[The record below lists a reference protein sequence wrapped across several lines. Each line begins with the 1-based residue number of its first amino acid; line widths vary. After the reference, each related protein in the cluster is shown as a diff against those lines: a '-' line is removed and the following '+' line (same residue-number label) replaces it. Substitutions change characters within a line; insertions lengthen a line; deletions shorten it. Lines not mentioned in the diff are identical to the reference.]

1 VRTRFWI
8 GILAVVLIAAGSV
21 IAAVAVYVND
31 HDDFHKVQTD
41 EALRAAHQTE
51 AVTGLSVGELSS
63 AAAFFRAAG
72 GLSEHQFAIIGH
84 SLLRQGV
91 LNATAFIPRVSAAER
106 AAYERAHG
114 TEIVER
120 GPDGALRR
128 ARPRPVYFPIT
139 YVITAGGPLRGIGFD
154 VGSDPERSPFLRRAR
169 DSNRAIATPLIH
181 LLLGGPGINV
191 FRAVYRD
198 GTPLETTAERRRA
211 LVGYAAGSFRV
222 ADLAAT
228 AMATLPRDV
237 AVQLRVGGRA
247 AAGPSGKLEDAAAAR
262 IQIADR
268 IWQLVVKDP
277 GRPNLSLPL
286 VLAVMGIALAA
297 LLASLIVSWSRS
309 ERIRELELEAS
320 HDSLTGLH
328 NRRRFVE
335 DLRAAMARARREGR
349 TGALLMI
356 DLDDF
361 KRVNDTHGH
370 PAGDGLL
377 EEIAG
382 VLRERTRESDSLARF
397 GGDEFAVILTRADQE
412 DAITAGRSIASA
424 IRSHSPQ
431 SEVEPVTASVGVAMF
446 GAGLPPRP
454 GTVVSEA
461 DMAMYAAKEGGRDDV
476 RIFDH
481 AAMRDRAP
489 GPRG

>member
-1 VRTRFWI
+1 MRTRFWI
-8 GILAVVLIAAGSV
+8 GILAVVVIAAGSV
-21 IAAVAVYVND
+21 VAAVAVYVND
-31 HDDFHKVQTD
+31 HGDFERVQSD

-51 AVTGLSVGELSS
+51 AVAGLSVGELSS

-72 GLSEHQFAIIGH
+72 GLNEHQFSIIGH

-91 LNATAFIPRVSAAER
+91 LNAAAFIPRVTAAER
-106 AAYERAHG
+106 ARYERDHQV
-114 TEIVER
+114 EIVER
-120 GPDGALRR
+120 GPDGLRR
-128 ARPRPVYFPIT
+128 ARPRRAYFPIT
-139 YVITAGGPLRGIGFD
+139 YVTTRAGPVRSVGFD
-154 VGSDPERSPFLRRAR
+154 VGSDPERSPFLHRAR
-169 DSNRAIATPLIH
+169 DGNQAVATPLVQ
-181 LLLGGPGINV
+181 LLLGGSGINV

-198 GTPLETTAERRRA
+198 RAPLATVAERRRA
-211 LVGYAAGSFRV
+211 LIGFAAGSFRV
-222 ADLAAT
+222 ADLAKT

-237 AVQLRVGGRA
+237 AIQLRIGRKA
-247 AAGPSGKLEDAAAAR
+247 AAGDPGPLEDAASAR
-262 IQIADR
+262 IAIADR
-268 IWQLVVKDP
+268 TWLLVVKDP
-277 GRPNLSLPL
+277 GVPSLSLPL

-297 LLASLIVSWSRS
+297 LLASLILSWSRS

-335 DLRAAMARARREGR
+335 DLRAAIARARREAR

-361 KRVNDTHGH
+361 KQVNDTHGH
-370 PAGDGLL
+370 PAGDRLL
-377 EEIAG
+377 EEIST
-382 VLRERTRESDSLARF
+382 VLRQRTREGDSLARF
-397 GGDEFAVILTRADQE
+397 GGDEFAVILPRASQE
-412 DAITAGRSIASA
+412 EAIVAGRSIAAA
-424 IRSHSPQ
+424 IRSHRPHSG
-431 SEVEPVTASVGVAMF
+431 VDPVTVSVGVAMF

-461 DMAMYAAKEGGRDDV
+461 DMAMYAAKEGGRDGV

-489 GPRG
+489 DARS